1 MTAIRYHLSTTMIQI
16 TASILM
22 LLFAIRVNQLCN
34 VTAHDTYDIQKP
46 LTMSTN
52 CLIDSDSKLALC
64 DNRNYIGNPFK
75 FRSFKKPPLKPSH
88 RSIISLMLFICGDVE
103 MNPGPG
109 NSSIYP
115 CGFCDCKVS
124 WTDKGVCCDDC
135 SIWYHKSC
143 ISMPSTDYDN
153 LEDFSWHC
161 IKCRTPLSHDTFHS
175 YEQPI
180 RLEGPEDPKLQVSAV
195 TWPRSRFNTSGPD
208 PLGFD
213 WEGLAASRGT
223 AGGHSGLPPLK

>member
-1 MTAIRYHLSTTMIQI
+1 MIQL

-34 VTAHDTYDIQKP
+34 VTAHETYDIQKP

-64 DNRNYIGNPFK
+64 DNCNYIGNPFK
-75 FRSFKKPPLKPSH
+75 FRSFRKPPLKPSH
-88 RSIISLMLFICGDVE
+88 RTIISLMLFICGDVE

-135 SIWYHKSC
+135 STWYHKSC
-143 ISMPSTDYDN
+143 IPMPSTDYDN

-175 YEQPI
+175 YELPTTNRFDSLSTI
-180 RLEGPEDPKLQVSAV
+180 PGDDSAFMYS
-195 TWPRSRFNTSGPD
+195 P
-208 PLGFD
+208 
-213 WEGLAASRGT
+213 ASLSSPSDAT
-223 AGGHSGLPPLK
+223 VAQ

>member
-1 MTAIRYHLSTTMIQI
+1 MGWCVKQLSIYEKAIVHLRSEISDGPVWEPHLRKDPREGQ
-16 TASILM
+16 
-22 LLFAIRVNQLCN
+22 VCPY
-34 VTAHDTYDIQKP
+34 TYDIQKP

-52 CLIDSDSKLALC
+52 CPIDSDSKLALC
-64 DNRNYIGNPFK
+64 DNCNYIGNPFK
-75 FRSFKKPPLKPSH
+75 FRSFRKPPLKPSH
-88 RSIISLMLFICGDVE
+88 RTIISLMLFICGDVE

-161 IKCRTPLSHDTFHS
+161 IMDGWCACWTC
-175 YEQPI
+175 
-180 RLEGPEDPKLQVSAV
+180 
-195 TWPRSRFNTSGPD
+195 
-208 PLGFD
+208 
-213 WEGLAASRGT
+213 LAGA
-223 AGGHSGLPPLK
+223 LKFFY

>member
-1 MTAIRYHLSTTMIQI
+1 
-16 TASILM
+16 
-22 LLFAIRVNQLCN
+22 
-34 VTAHDTYDIQKP
+34 
-46 LTMSTN
+46 MSNN
-52 CLIDSDSKLALC
+52 CPIDSDSKLALC
-64 DNRNYIGNPFK
+64 DNCNYIGNPFK
-75 FRSFKKPPLKPSH
+75 FRSFRKPPLKPSH
-88 RSIISLMLFICGDVE
+88 RTIISLMLFICGDVE

-161 IKCRTPLSHDTFHS
+161 IMDGWCAPAGRVWR
-175 YEQPI
+175 E
-180 RLEGPEDPKLQVSAV
+180 
-195 TWPRSRFNTSGPD
+195 RSIF
-208 PLGFD
+208 FY
-213 WEGLAASRGT
+213 
-223 AGGHSGLPPLK
+223 